1 MSKNKRLIFLVSLAS
16 FFLIFNWLIFQKEQN
31 LNSERELLLELGIK
45 QHYYSSYNSYN
56 ADRSNELS
64 SRFLSPKAKNAWNS
78 YYRENRDALP
88 TRGYAIFALD
98 AQRVGTFKRLQAKET
113 PLEEEELAVRYFGG
127 PYSRIEI
134 TPNQLDQLS
143 AAQQVW
149 LDSTAYYGSW
159 YIAKDGTAML
169 KGVHDQTGK
178 LLIKKEY

>member
-1 MSKNKRLIFLVSLAS
+1 MNKNKRLIFLVSLAS

-31 LNSERELLLELGIK
+31 LNGERVLLLELGGE
-45 QHYYSSYNSYN
+45 QHYYSDYHSYNT
-56 ADRSNELS
+56 DRLDALS
-64 SRFLSPKAKNAWNS
+64 SRFLSPKAKNEWDS
-78 YYRENRDALP
+78 YYGENLDVLP
-88 TRGYAIFALD
+88 ARGYAIFALD

-113 PLEEEELAVRYFGG
+113 PLEKEELAVRYFGG
-127 PYSRIEI
+127 LYSGIEI

-169 KGVHDQTGK
+169 KGIHDQTGK